1 MEEVLKNFK
10 VETKTLEA
18 AKNRKP
24 NSVLVPG
31 IDTLQVVYDLYTR
44 VQALNDDQVGVNFL
58 FLHGS
63 GMSRIIWEYYLA
75 QFTSLMSTDSQWQV
89 NKTIVLDQV
98 THGDSAELN
107 RDKLSVDFDWTD
119 GAKDACKV
127 ALKEFNQNEVN
138 IIVGHSMGGHQALC
152 CGVLCPDFFDLIIPI
167 EPVLIPH
174 VVSKDIRAPTVVHSR
189 FFNAIWNKTKDT
201 FDNDKEFRQYMETSS
216 FYTNAHPWIRDRI
229 IDFERVPLDS
239 TGKLRTKVSQGQN
252 TLCYMTL
259 NPGASWLIAN
269 LKYITTPVYCML
281 EGIANWTPE
290 ANRQV
295 LEKDIEKIT
304 IDIVEEGDH
313 LMNLEIPDVI
323 INRILKYMDTFME
336 VNYKKF
342 IGKPQDLAQAQ
353 RRVRFQ
359 EVYDEFCKQRI
370 TDYSK
375 SRAAKL

>member
-24 NSVLVPG
+24 NGVLVPG
-31 IDTLQVVYDLYTR
+31 IDTLHVVYDLYTR
-44 VQALNDDQVGVNFL
+44 VSGLNSRQVGVNLL

-63 GMSRIIWEYYLA
+63 GMSRVIWEYYIA
-75 QFTSLMSTDSQWQV
+75 QFTSLMCPESQWQL
-89 NKTIVLDQV
+89 NKAILLDQV

-107 RDKLSVDFDWTD
+107 RYKLSVDFDWAD

-127 ALKEFNQNEVN
+127 ALKEFNQNDVN
-138 IIVGHSMGGHQALC
+138 IIIGHSMGGHQALC
-152 CGVLCPDFFDLIIPI
+152 CAALCPDFFDLIIPI

-174 VVSKDIRAPTVVHSR
+174 VVSTDIRAPTVVHSR

-201 FDNDKEFRQYMETSS
+201 FDSDKEFRQYMETNS
-216 FYTNAHPWIRDRI
+216 FYNNTHPWIRDRI
-229 IDFERVPLDS
+229 IEFERVPLDS
-239 TGKLRTKVSQGQN
+239 TGKVRTKVSQGQN

-269 LKYITTPVYCML
+269 LKFITTPVYCML
-281 EGIANWTPE
+281 GGIANWTPI
-290 ANRQV
+290 ANKQV
-295 LEKDIEKIT
+295 LEEDVEQIT
-304 IDIVEEGDH
+304 IDIVKEGDH

-323 INRILKYMDTFME
+323 IDRILKHIDLFMKD
-336 VNYKKF
+336 NYQKF
-342 IGKPQDLAQAQ
+342 IRKPQDLPQEQ
-353 RRVRFQ
+353 RKVRFQ

-370 TDYSK
+370 SDYSK